1 MMDDKQKQKAIDR
14 LSRIEGQVRG
24 IRKMVEEDRYCMDI
38 LTQTRSIFAAIR
50 GVEEYILENH
60 LHTCVTEAIRSG
72 DYAEQSRKMDEIM
85 DLISRIRKGS

>member
-1 MMDDKQKQKAIDR
+1 MMDDKQKQKALDR

-24 IRKMVEEDRYCMDI
+24 IRRMVEEDRYCMDI
-38 LTQTRSIFAAIR
+38 LTQTRSVFAAIR

-72 DYAEQSRKMDEIM
+72 DHNEQSRKMDEIM
-85 DLISRIRKGS
+85 ELISRIRKST